1 MNESRDVIAGR
12 YRLLDLIGSGGM
24 GHVWLAWDERLSRA
38 VAIKQLRSL
47 VDLPEAD
54 AEMAHARAM
63 REARITARLH
73 HTNAVPVF
81 DVVDH
86 EGSPC
91 LVMQYVPSRSLH
103 EILAADGTLP
113 ARQVAAIG
121 AGVGAALAA
130 AHEAGIVH
138 RDVKPGNVLL
148 ANDGTPL
155 LTDFGISRAYGDAT
169 LTSTGML
176 AGTPAYLAPEVA
188 RGGASTPASDVF
200 SLGSTLYAAVEGTP
214 PFGAGENPMALL
226 HRVASQSISPPRRAG
241 SLARVLVWMLA
252 SAPEDRPTMEQVAK
266 ALEAVAA
273 GAGDTLPLEV
283 VRPGTEPEL
292 PVAGEP
298 AADEA
303 GGGHTVELPPEPVL
317 GGRAQPG
324 PEPRPGPEPGS
335 EPRPGPEPRPTPRPE
350 PRPAATAA
358 AVALSGEYPA
368 ASAPA
373 PVAGGASPSV
383 AAEPSHATEP
393 AGHAST
399 RRRRAGVL
407 LAAAAVLVLGLVVV
421 FLVNRPLDAPA
432 VVSPSASATEGAVP
446 ESRGATSAHTSS
458 STRPSS
464 ARPPATAAAPP
475 AASRSTAPSPR
486 PTSTAPSTSEGP
498 ASSGTASGAEL
509 AGAVRDYYSR
519 LPEGIDAGWAQLT
532 VRYRT
537 TTATSRRTYERFWNA
552 IATVQA
558 SDVTGSSPGSV
569 VATLRYVYKDG
580 RTYVERTAFSLV
592 RQGGQLKI
600 DRSTVLSSRQL

>member
-1 MNESRDVIAGR
+1 MNEQRDVIAGR

-24 GHVWLAWDERLSRA
+24 GYVWLAWDERLSRA

-91 LVMQYVPSRSLH
+91 LVMQYLPSRSLH
-103 EILAADGTLP
+103 EVLAADGTLP

-121 AGVGAALAA
+121 AGVAAALAA

-138 RDVKPGNVLL
+138 RDVKPGNILL

-155 LTDFGISRAYGDAT
+155 LTDFGISRAHGDAT

-226 HRVASQSISPPRRAG
+226 HRVASQSINPPRRAG

-252 SAPEDRPTMEQVAK
+252 RAPEDRPTMEQAAK

-273 GAGDTLPLEV
+273 GAGDTRPLDV

-292 PVAGEP
+292 PAAGER
-298 AADEA
+298 AAYA

-317 GGRAQPG
+317 AGRAQP
-324 PEPRPGPEPGS
+324 EPG
-335 EPRPGPEPRPTPRPE
+335 
-350 PRPAATAA
+350 
-358 AVALSGEYPA
+358 
-368 ASAPA
+368 
-373 PVAGGASPSV
+373 GGGVSPSV
-383 AAEPSHATEP
+383 AADPSHAEEP
-393 AGHAST
+393 GGSTST
-399 RRRRAGVL
+399 RGRAAGVL

-421 FLVNRPLDAPA
+421 FLVNRPGDAPT
-432 VVSPSASATEGAVP
+432 VLSPSASEREGAVP
-446 ESRGATSAHTSS
+446 ESRAATSTPTSS
-458 STRPSS
+458 STRPSPT
-464 ARPPATAAAPP
+464 RPPATGAAPP
-475 AASRSTAPSPR
+475 VGSRTTPPPR
-486 PTSTAPSTSEGP
+486 PTSTAPSTTGPPTSERP
-498 ASSGTASGAEL
+498 ATSGTPGGAEL
-509 AGAVRDYYSR
+509 AGAIRDYYSR
-519 LPEGIDAGWAQLT
+519 LPGGTDAGWAQLT
-532 VRYRT
+532 ARYRT
-537 TTATSRRTYERFWNA
+537 TTATSRQTYERFWNA
-552 IATVQA
+552 IATVRA

-580 RTYVERTAFSLV
+580 RAYVERTAFVLV
-592 RQGGQLKI
+592 RQDGQLKI